1 MQDIIIKLLEESDT
15 QNLFIFELKNR
26 SFFEK
31 TCLPRGD
38 EYYELESFKEI
49 IKELVEEQK
58 NDIVYMYLIKD
69 LKGKVIGRINIT
81 SIQRGSFNKAELGYR
96 IGKDYQGKGVATNAV
111 KIVLEKALKEHK
123 LHRIEAGT
131 NSNNIGS
138 QIVLIKNGF
147 QFVGRYNKYIYQG
160 DKWHDSILFERVL
173 D

>member
-1 MQDIIIKLLEESDT
+1 MEIIVKLLEESDL
-15 QNLFIFELKNR
+15 NELLAFEIENKA
-26 SFFEK
+26 FFEE
-31 TCLPRGD
+31 TLPPRGD
-38 EYYELESFKEI
+38 EYYEMENFKEI

-96 IGKDYQGKGVATNAV
+96 IGKDYQGKGVATNAA
-111 KIVLEKALKEHK
+111 KIVLEKSLKEHK

-131 NSNNIGS
+131 SSDNIGS

-147 QFVGRYNKYIYQG
+147 QFVGKYNKYIYQG

>member
-1 MQDIIIKLLEESDT
+1 MEIIVKLLEESDL
-15 QNLFIFELKNR
+15 NDLLDFEIENKA
-26 SFFEK
+26 FFEE
-31 TCLPRGD
+31 TLPPRGD
-38 EYYELESFKEI
+38 EYYKLENFKEI

-96 IGKDYQGKGVATNAV
+96 IGKDYQGKGVATNAA

-131 NSNNIGS
+131 SSDNIGS

>member
-1 MQDIIIKLLEESDT
+1 MEIIVKLLEESDL
-15 QNLFIFELKNR
+15 NELLAFEIENKA
-26 SFFEK
+26 FFEE
-31 TCLPRGD
+31 TLPPRGD

-96 IGKDYQGKGVATNAV
+96 IGKDYQGKGVATTAA

-131 NSNNIGS
+131 SPDNIGS

-160 DKWHDSILFERVL
+160 DKWYDSIIFEKVL
-173 D
+173 G